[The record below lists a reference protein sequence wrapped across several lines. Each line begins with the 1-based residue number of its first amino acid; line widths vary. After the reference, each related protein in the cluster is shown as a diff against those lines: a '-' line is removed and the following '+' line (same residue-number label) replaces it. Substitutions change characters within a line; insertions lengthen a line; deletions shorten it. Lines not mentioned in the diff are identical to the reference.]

1 MPHLQAH
8 PSYRAIY
15 LSAKISPA
23 LACIEMNSIVMAEY
37 YIIIAGKLKI
47 FGCKLF
53 IILKRQYY
61 LEDDSMCPKPFLIN
75 SFYKKIKNVWAII
88 KT

>member
-8 PSYRAIY
+8 PSYRAIF

-37 YIIIAGKLKI
+37 YIIIADYI
-47 FGCKLF
+47 ETS
-53 IILKRQYY
+53 IL
-61 LEDDSMCPKPFLIN
+61 P
-75 SFYKKIKNVWAII
+75 
-88 KT
+88 